1 MDGQYA
7 ERFNN
12 GNASLDC
19 AVPSDSVIWV
29 NIFDPINGPSFKP
42 SPLKPIPLF
51 MQRPRIPIIEP
62 QRQASAVD
70 AYLQSP
76 LPLAS
81 LRNSVSAP
89 STLCPTRA
97 TTPIVSISTPTRAH
111 SRVPSQDM
119 IGDSGPLDVRR
130 QQAPAFVRE
139 EALKRPSSRL
149 AARHRRSQSRSS
161 LYQTPPEYMDATHQ
175 PPSLDES
182 RIPPLQHYSVLSF
195 PTHSSEY
202 LERYQPLST
211 PATRRLEMLM
221 EQSRRAAPKVG
232 RGRDEEDDVRT
243 ELRKFFSGR

>member
-7 ERFNN
+7 E
-12 GNASLDC
+12 GLNAPIDC

-42 SPLKPIPLF
+42 SPLKSIPLF
-51 MQRPRIPIIEP
+51 MQRPAVPIIEP

-81 LRNSVSAP
+81 LRNSVSCP
-89 STLCPTRA
+89 STLCPT
-97 TTPIVSISTPTRAH
+97 PMVSISRSSTPNRAH
-111 SRVPSQDM
+111 SRAPSEDM
-119 IGDSGPLDVRR
+119 IGDAGPLDIRR
-130 QQAPAFVRE
+130 QQAPAFIKE

-149 AARHRRSQSRSS
+149 AARHRRSQTRSS
-161 LYQTPPEYMDATHQ
+161 LYQTPPEYMDQTPSFH
-175 PPSLDES
+175 SLDET
-182 RIPPLQHYSVLSF
+182 RIPAQKHPMLSF

-221 EQSRRAAPKVG
+221 EQSRRAAAPKVG
-232 RGRDEEDDVRT
+232 KGRDEEDGVRT
-243 ELRKFFSGR
+243 ELRKFFGGR